1 MLYLLTRNHS
11 DPRQTPSEIVEID
24 KTVSDLEAELTR
36 LKLKR
41 AQILADKALVS
52 RIPPEL
58 LSRVFE
64 LGVHDHLPLLPVLS
78 LVSQHWRNLTLTT
91 PSLWSHIRLDHNWG
105 YGRTASFLQKLA
117 THLERSQACKLQID
131 VDFRFLDVFPD
142 VLAVM
147 TQLEPHLERCFY
159 L

>member
-1 MLYLLTRNHS
+1 M
-11 DPRQTPSEIVEID
+11 EIVDLD
-24 KTVSDLEAELTR
+24 KTVSDLEAELAR

-41 AQILADKALVS
+41 SQILADKALIS

-58 LSRVFE
+58 LSRIFE
-64 LGVHDHLPLLPVLS
+64 LGVHDHLSLLPILS
-78 LVSQHWRNLTLTT
+78 LVSRHWRDLTLKT

-105 YGRTASFLQKLA
+105 YGRAASFLQKLS
-117 THLERSQACKLQID
+117 THLERSQACKLQVDI
-131 VDFRFLDVFPD
+131 DFRFLDIFPD
-142 VLAVM
+142 VLSVM

>member
-1 MLYLLTRNHS
+1 M
-11 DPRQTPSEIVEID
+11 D
-24 KTVSDLEAELTR
+24 KTVSDLEAELER
-36 LKLKR
+36 LKFKR

-64 LGVHDHLPLLPVLS
+64 LGVHDNLPLLPILS
-78 LVSQHWRNLTLTT
+78 LVCRHWRNLTLST

-105 YGRTASFLQKLA
+105 YGRTASFLQKLS
-117 THLERSQACKLQID
+117 TYLERSQACKLQID

-142 VLAVM
+142 VLSVM
-147 TQLEPHLERCFY
+147 NQLEPHLERCFY